1 LIASNHH
8 DSDALYVGV
17 DIGGTKV
24 IVQIVD
30 RNGRVVFR
38 HKTTTSN
45 DLNHIA
51 QIVNECV
58 SESQVNI
65 NHIAGY
71 GFGVP
76 AVTDIHQGIV
86 IEAPALQWHGLN
98 FVEQMEALLRKP
110 VTVENDVNCAAL
122 GERWLGSAQ
131 FTDDFVFIAIGTGV
145 GAAIVSGG
153 KILYGNGFMA
163 GEIGYLLSEEDWEE
177 NMKYTFKG
185 FGALEEKISGRAL
198 SSHRILPDMILK
210 QFKEGKGEGFD
221 IFTSYLKTLSIT
233 IANLAS
239 LLNPKKIVLG
249 GGVSQALSEVLDC
262 LRDQVG
268 KMSPVPV
275 TIECSKLGENAGAY
289 GAAAFLINKL
299 AEQKKQYEDGIIV

>member
-1 LIASNHH
+1 MIDLSQK

-30 RNGRVVFR
+30 RNGRVVSR
-38 HKTTTSN
+38 QKTRTSS
-45 DLNHIA
+45 DLNNIA
-51 QIVNECV
+51 RIVHECV
-58 SESQVNI
+58 SDSKVNKDK
-65 NHIAGY
+65 IAGY

-76 AVTDIHQGIV
+76 GVTDIHRGIV

-98 FVEQMEALLRKP
+98 FVEQMQALLQSK

-131 FTDDFVFIAIGTGV
+131 SADDFVFIAIGTGV
-145 GAAIVSGG
+145 GAAIVNGG
-153 KILYGNGFMA
+153 NILYGSKFMA
-163 GEIGYLLSEEDWEE
+163 GEIGYLLSEEDWHE
-177 NMKYTFKG
+177 NKEYTFKG

-198 SSHRILPDMILK
+198 SGHRIPPDLIIK
-210 QFKEGKGEGFD
+210 QYKEGHGEGYE
-221 IFTSYLKTLSIT
+221 IFSAYLRTLSIT
-233 IANLAS
+233 IANLSS
-239 LLNPKKIVLG
+239 LLNPQKVIIG
-249 GGVSQALSEVLDC
+249 GGVSQALSEELDR
-262 LRDQVG
+262 LREQVG

-275 TIECSKLGENAGAY
+275 MIECSTLGENAGAY

-299 AEQKKQYEDGIIV
+299 TKQKE